1 LKNGGRIILNGI
13 SCFDIS
19 FVWEWYVTHDCMIC
33 CCGCSLIL
41 DPGGRTEWP
50 SGRKGHTKGWE
61 AKKHVF
67 KKIWHRDYTEGIVK
81 MWMDTITCRIYI
93 FFFLRFMYCFFNL
106 VHTWSHP
113 STSWPALYLLRLHP
127 VLWLSLSAY
136 ACTMHTY
143 LHLCMLKLLWI
154 LEWCGFT
161 LVCCESLLL
170 PILFFIFHRR
180 KIFMHDILSFWCT
193 KPFVWEKWYLP
204 ANDPYTVV

>member
-1 LKNGGRIILNGI
+1 VGGR
-13 SCFDIS
+13 
-19 FVWEWYVTHDCMIC
+19 
-33 CCGCSLIL
+33 
-41 DPGGRTEWP
+41 
-50 SGRKGHTKGWE
+50 SGLQAEKELQRDG
-61 AKKHVF
+61 KKINMSR
-67 KKIWHRDYTEGIVK
+67 KIWHRDYTEGILR

-93 FFFLRFMYCFFNL
+93 FFFTFHVLFFKL

-113 STSWPALYLLRLHP
+113 STSWPALYLLCLHP

-161 LVCCESLLL
+161 LVCCGSLLL

-180 KIFMHDILSFWCT
+180 RIFMHDILSFWCT

-204 ANDPYTVV
+204 ANDPYTVM